1 MNSVDAWLILSRLT
15 WAIHSHRFGRR
26 IVFECLGDSLV
37 GHFKILVRAGAQHS
51 HDRGALH

>member
-15 WAIHSHRFGRR
+15 WAIRSYRFGRR
-26 IVFECLGDSLV
+26 IVFELLGDPLV
-37 GHFKILVRAGAQHS
+37 DHFKILLRAVPQRS